1 MLIKNVINKKI
12 DSTHENVSKN
22 FLHHNFHPETVKD
35 SQYSWNSLEH
45 HPLHECISE
54 STSGMCIN
62 HERKVLE
69 WENIK
74 IVAKSCQELSKENFI
89 FKKIWEKIE
98 NFPSFYNSLR
108 HRRRVITAS
117 LLMNLLKQFH
127 SIYFLCQREC
137 CDLDVCL
144 FACVINKSS
153 ETQECINKK

>member
-12 DSTHENVSKN
+12 GSTHENAYQN
-22 FLHHNFHPETVKD
+22 FLYHNFHPDIVKD
-35 SQYSWNSLEH
+35 SQYSWNSLKH

-69 WENIK
+69 WGKNVK
-74 IVAKSCQELSKENFI
+74 IVAKSCQELSKRKYFK
-89 FKKIWEKIE
+89 KKIWGKIE

-127 SIYFLCQREC
+127 SIYFLCQR
-137 CDLDVCL
+137 
-144 FACVINKSS
+144 
-153 ETQECINKK
+153 